1 VSSLAGTAAPPRDS
15 AIRGRRLLRRLLR
28 QRAMLAALAV
38 VGPLFVV
45 GADAGRLAPHHW
57 LAIDLDLLQ
66 VGPRLSGWH
75 LFGTDLIGRD
85 IFSRTLWALGT
96 SEHVAFAVAVVGT
109 TVGLVTGA
117 LAGYYRGWI
126 DAVLMRLADLAT
138 AYPALLILFGALIYL
153 RPITPR
159 IVTVVLAAVLWVY
172 PARLVR
178 ASVGS
183 QREHEYVEAAR
194 ALGASDLRIL
204 VRHLVPNS
212 LGTVVVAGTAL
223 VGQSILLE
231 STVEFFNYG
240 LNQNA
245 RPTLGNM
252 IADVLKYGI
261 GGQNQAGL
269 AWWTWFFPALTL
281 VVVLVC
287 VNLIGDGLEATLD
300 PQR

>member
-1 VSSLAGTAAPPRDS
+1 MSFAA
-15 AIRGRRLLRRLLR
+15 RGHRLRRLARRLAR
-28 QRAMLAALAV
+28 QRAMLVAAAV
-38 VGPLFVV
+38 LLPLFVA
-45 GADAGRLAPHHW
+45 GWDAADLAPHHW
-57 LAIDLDLLQ
+57 LGLDLDLLQ
-66 VGPRLSGWH
+66 VGPTFRGWH

-96 SEHVAFAVAVVGT
+96 SERVAFSVAAIATAVGVVAGS
-109 TVGLVTGA
+109 
-117 LAGYYRGWI
+117 LAGYYRGWL
-126 DAVLMRLADLAT
+126 DAALMRLADLAT
-138 AYPALLILFGALIYL
+138 AYPALLILLGAIIYL

-159 IVTVVLAAVLWVY
+159 IVGTVLAATLWVY

-178 ASVGS
+178 AAVGA
-183 QREHEYVEAAR
+183 QRDAEYVEAAR

-204 VRHLVPNS
+204 ARHLVPNCV
-212 LGTVVVAGTAL
+212 GTVVVAATSL
-223 VGQSILLE
+223 VGQAILLE

-261 GGQNQAGL
+261 GDENTAGL
-269 AWWTWFFPALTL
+269 RWWTWFFPAVTL

-287 VNLIGDGLEATLD
+287 VNLVGDGLDAALN
-300 PQR
+300 PRR

>member
-1 VSSLAGTAAPPRDS
+1 M
-15 AIRGRRLLRRLLR
+15 RRRTLRRLAR
-28 QRAMLAALAV
+28 QRAMLAALV
-38 VGPLFVV
+38 VVVPLFAV
-45 GADAGRLAPHHW
+45 GWDAARLAPYHW

-66 VGPRLSGWH
+66 VGPRVSGWH

-96 SEHVAFAVAVVGT
+96 SERVACSVAATGTAIGVV
-109 TVGLVTGA
+109 VGA
-117 LAGYYRGWI
+117 LAGYYRGWL
-126 DAVLMRLADLAT
+126 DAALMRLADLAT
-138 AYPALLILFGALIYL
+138 AYPAMLVLFGAIIYL

-159 IVTVVLAAVLWVY
+159 IVGVVLAACLWVY

-178 ASVGS
+178 ASVAA
-183 QREHEYVEAAR
+183 QRELEYVEAAR

-204 VRHLVPNS
+204 ARHLVPNS
-212 LGTVVVAGTAL
+212 LGTIVVSATSL
-223 VGQSILLE
+223 VGQAILLE
-231 STVEFFNYG
+231 STVEFFDYG

-261 GGQNQAGL
+261 GGENDAGL
-269 AWWTWFFPALTL
+269 HWWTWFFPALTL

-287 VNLIGDGLEATLD
+287 VNLVGDGLDAALN
-300 PQR
+300 PSR